1 MQLSNDLKEFRT
13 KWNLNSTNT
22 YTLTSPKVMKNLTVS
37 NAPTLVLYLLPTTKA
52 CPAAGTCRKI
62 CLNMAGNPAYLNNK
76 IKCRQRRN
84 NAFMQDFNLFLRNLV
99 LESIRFYSKD
109 RDYKKLGLRLNGTSD
124 YSWEN
129 VPVTITS
136 NDSDYLLK
144 QFNVYI
150 KPIRY
155 SSILEAI
162 LKGLDTK
169 LNQSIS
175 TKLIAYDYT
184 KRIDRDWEKCRK
196 LNYHLTL
203 SHGSKFNTLANG
215 TFIGRTFRF
224 RAELSTDDPAQS
236 IELEQLGY
244 TAQLESRTET
254 VNSVIASG
262 TSSKAVTF
270 ANTFFTGASGTSVGA
285 GSALP
290 SIGITIENAQS
301 GDFFA
306 LSSISGTGFTIDIKN
321 GSSFVDRNFKYTATG
336 FGRGS

>member
-1 MQLSNDLKEFRT
+1 MQLSKDLREFRT

-22 YTLTSPKVMKNLTVS
+22 FTLTSPKVMKNLTVS
-37 NAPTLVLYLLPTTKA
+37 NAPTLVLYLLPTSKA

-62 CLNMAGNPAYLNNK
+62 CLNTAGNPVYLDNK
-76 IKCRQRRN
+76 LKCRKRRN
-84 NAFMQDFNLFLRNLV
+84 DAFMQDFNLFLRNLV
-99 LESIRFYSKD
+99 LETIRFYSKN

-169 LNQSIS
+169 LNQSIN

-184 KRIDRDWEKCRK
+184 KRIDRDWEKCRNK

-203 SHGSKFNTLANG
+203 SHGSKFDTLTKALELKLNYAAAFDLKKSQEFPEYIEING
-215 TFIGRTFRF
+215 RKIYIFDADKTDFRPLDSNDKTYIAGLRMKRTPNQTKEDRKQFC
-224 RAELSTDDPAQS
+224 
-236 IELEQLGY
+236 
-244 TAQLESRTET
+244 
-254 VNSVIASG
+254 IA
-262 TSSKAVTF
+262 
-270 ANTFFTGASGTSVGA
+270 
-285 GSALP
+285 
-290 SIGITIENAQS
+290 
-301 GDFFA
+301 
-306 LSSISGTGFTIDIKN
+306 
-321 GSSFVDRNFKYTATG
+321 
-336 FGRGS
+336 

>member
-1 MQLSNDLKEFRT
+1 MKLSNDLKEFRN
-13 KWNLNSTNT
+13 KWNLKTNNT
-22 YTLTSPKVMKNLTVS
+22 FTLTSPKVMKNLTVS
-37 NAPTLVLYLLPTTKA
+37 NAPTLVLYLLPTSKA

-62 CLNMAGNPAYLNNK
+62 CLNTAGNPAYLNNK

-99 LESIRFYSKD
+99 LESIRFYSKN
-109 RDYKKLGLRLNGTSD
+109 RDYEKLGLRLNGTSD

-150 KPIRY
+150 EPIRY

-203 SHGSKFNTLANG
+203 SHGSKFNTLAKA
-215 TFIGRTFRF
+215 T
-224 RAELSTDDPAQS
+224 ELKLNYA
-236 IELEQLGY
+236 
-244 TAQLESRTET
+244 A
-254 VNSVIASG
+254 A
-262 TSSKAVTF
+262 F
-270 ANTFFTGASGTSVGA
+270 
-285 GSALP
+285 
-290 SIGITIENAQS
+290 
-301 GDFFA
+301 
-306 LSSISGTGFTIDIKN
+306 DIKK
-321 GSSFVDRNFKYTATG
+321 SQEFPEFIIIDSKKYYIFDADKTDFRPLDNNDKTYIAGLRIKRTPNQTKEQRQE
-336 FGRGS
+336 FCIA

>member
-1 MQLSNDLKEFRT
+1 
-13 KWNLNSTNT
+13 
-22 YTLTSPKVMKNLTVS
+22 
-37 NAPTLVLYLLPTTKA
+37 
-52 CPAAGTCRKI
+52 
-62 CLNMAGNPAYLNNK
+62 MAGNPAYLNNK

-99 LESIRFYSKD
+99 LESIRFYSKN

-150 KPIRY
+150 EPIRY

-175 TKLIAYDYT
+175 TKLTAYDYT

-203 SHGSKFNTLANG
+203 SHGSKFNTLAKA
-215 TFIGRTFRF
+215 T
-224 RAELSTDDPAQS
+224 ELKLNYA
-236 IELEQLGY
+236 
-244 TAQLESRTET
+244 A
-254 VNSVIASG
+254 A
-262 TSSKAVTF
+262 F
-270 ANTFFTGASGTSVGA
+270 
-285 GSALP
+285 
-290 SIGITIENAQS
+290 
-301 GDFFA
+301 
-306 LSSISGTGFTIDIKN
+306 DIKK
-321 GSSFVDRNFKYTATG
+321 SQDFPEFIIIDSKKYYIFDADKTDFRVLDKNDKTYIAGLRIKRTPNQTKEQRQE
-336 FGRGS
+336 FCIA

>member
-1 MQLSNDLKEFRT
+1 MKLSNDLKEFRT

-22 YTLTSPKVMKNLTVS
+22 FTLTSPKVMKNLTVS
-37 NAPTLVLYLLPTTKA
+37 NAPTLVLYLLPTVKA

-99 LESIRFYSKD
+99 LESIRFYSKN

-150 KPIRY
+150 EPIRY

-203 SHGSKFNTLANG
+203 SHGSKFNTLAKA
-215 TFIGRTFRF
+215 T
-224 RAELSTDDPAQS
+224 ELKLNYA
-236 IELEQLGY
+236 
-244 TAQLESRTET
+244 A
-254 VNSVIASG
+254 A
-262 TSSKAVTF
+262 F
-270 ANTFFTGASGTSVGA
+270 
-285 GSALP
+285 
-290 SIGITIENAQS
+290 
-301 GDFFA
+301 
-306 LSSISGTGFTIDIKN
+306 DIKK
-321 GSSFVDRNFKYTATG
+321 SQDFPEFIIIDSKKYYIFDADKTDFRPLDNSDKTYIAGLRIKRTPNQTKEQRQE
-336 FGRGS
+336 FCIA